1 MLSTTLAAL
10 LARRNV
16 HYGWVVVAVTFIT
29 MLVTAA
35 AVGAPGVLIVPLEKE
50 FGWETEQ
57 IATAF
62 SIRLLLFGLMGPF
75 AAAFMNY
82 FGVRRVVCVAL
93 ILITAG
99 LFASLAM
106 TRIWELVLLWGV
118 VVGFGTGLTAMVLG
132 ATVATRWFTE
142 RRGLVLGMLTASSAT
157 GQLIFMPLMASL
169 SENYGWRTA
178 IVLICAMLLVAVV
191 GVFFLIRDRPSDVG
205 LPAYGDKL
213 VATALPVTGGLLSLI
228 TMPLLALKEASRS
241 STFWVLFAT
250 FFVCGASTN
259 GLIGTHFVALCGD
272 YGLAAVGAASVLAM
286 MGFFD
291 FFGTIGS
298 GWLSDR
304 VDNRWLLFWY
314 YGLRGLSLL
323 YLPYSD
329 FSFYGLSLF
338 AMFYGLDWIA
348 TVPPTVKLA
357 TERFGR
363 EKAGLMFGWIFAG
376 HQLGAASAA
385 YGGGFAR
392 TEYATYVPAFLV
404 AGILCLIAALL
415 VLTLSKQSKDDA
427 VPEPAPAG

>member
-1 MLSTTLAAL
+1 MISNPLAAK
-10 LARRNV
+10 LAKRNV
-16 HYGWVVVAVTFIT
+16 HYGWVVVAVTFLT

-50 FGWETEQ
+50 FGWETKE

-82 FGVRRVVCVAL
+82 FGVRKVVCVAL

-106 TRIWELVLLWGV
+106 TEIWQLILLWGV

-132 ATVATRWFTE
+132 ATVAARWFTE
-142 RRGLVLGMLTASSAT
+142 RRGLALGMLTASSAT
-157 GQLIFMPLMASL
+157 GQLAFMPLMASL

-178 IVLICAMLLVAVV
+178 IMLICALLIVAVIA
-191 GVFFLIRDRPSDVG
+191 VFFLMRDRPADVG
-205 LPAYGDKL
+205 LPAYGDKE
-213 VATALPVTGGLLSLI
+213 VTPNPPVTGGLISLI
-228 TMPLLALKEASRS
+228 TMPLLALKDASRS
-241 STFWVLFAT
+241 STFWVLFTT

-259 GLIGTHFVALCGD
+259 GLVGTHFVAMCGD
-272 YGLAAVGAASVLAM
+272 FGMVPVMAASVLAM

-323 YLPYSD
+323 YLPYSN

-357 TERFGR
+357 TDRFGR
-363 EKAGLMFGWIFAG
+363 EKAGLIFGWVFAG

-385 YGGGFAR
+385 YGGGFVR
-392 TEYATYVPAFLV
+392 TEYQTYMPAFFI

-415 VLTLSKQSKDDA
+415 VLTLSKHGKPNPVLET
-427 VPEPAPAG
+427 VPVN

>member
-1 MLSTTLAAL
+1 MISSSLAAS
-10 LARRNV
+10 LARRNI
-16 HYGWVVVAVTFIT
+16 HYSWVVIAVTFLT

-62 SIRLLLFGLMGPF
+62 SIRLLLFGFMGPF

-82 FGVRRVVCVAL
+82 FGVRKVVCVAL
-93 ILITAG
+93 VLITAG

-106 TRIWELVLLWGV
+106 TEIWQLILLWGV

-132 ATVATRWFTE
+132 ATVAARWFTA
-142 RRGLVLGMLTASSAT
+142 RRGLALGMLTASSAT
-157 GQLIFMPLMASL
+157 GQLAFMPLMASL

-178 IVLICAMLLVAVV
+178 IMLICALLLIAVTA
-191 GVFFLIRDRPSDVG
+191 VFFLMRDRPPDIG
-205 LPAYGDKL
+205 LPAYGDKEI
-213 VATALPVTGGLLSLI
+213 TPVPPITGGLISLI

-259 GLIGTHFVALCGD
+259 GLVGTHFVAMCGD
-272 YGLAAVGAASVLAM
+272 FGMVPVVAASVLAM

-323 YLPYSD
+323 YLPYSN

-357 TERFGR
+357 TDRFGR
-363 EKAGLMFGWIFAG
+363 EKAGLIFGWVFAG

-392 TEYATYVPAFLV
+392 TEYQTYMPAFFV

-415 VLTLSKQSKDDA
+415 VLTLSKHGKA
-427 VPEPAPAG
+427 NMLPEPVPAE